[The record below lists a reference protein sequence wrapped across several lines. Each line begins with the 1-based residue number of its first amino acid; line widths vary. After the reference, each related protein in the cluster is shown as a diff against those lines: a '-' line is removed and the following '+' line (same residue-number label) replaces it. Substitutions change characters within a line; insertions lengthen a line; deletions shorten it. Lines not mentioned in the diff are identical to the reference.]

1 MFCRDLD
8 CCITLKVT
16 LDKQWTAWSWV
27 FQGRSDRKGGDR
39 LGRSGGT
46 GHDHPVFQRLCR
58 DQNLWFE
65 LQGSGCF
72 SGTGQE
78 RFLFGSELVGRVLQ
92 NRYEEKSWGRKV
104 SMTGG
109 VVSNLERHK
118 CHMGYHYV
126 LIRID
131 ILRCTS
137 HLDTKWW
144 KPTWKSIAFFFFC
157 VCVWQNFSVT
167 NIRPWRPGYWYLFGS
182 LNTWTG
188 AVMIHQS
195 PSGSLHSWC
204 LAEAG
209 GHGRWEIWEMETS
222 VFFLLKNGW
231 DFGSSFCAFHP
242 HVFHCQMAPLG
253 ISWCV
258 WTSCFWRVE
267 STVHSL
273 PWWLLQDGQM
283 V

>member
-1 MFCRDLD
+1 MFGGTHEGWTPSVAGAGSGLRDTEFNDVFHMFCRDLD

-144 KPTWKSIAFFFFC
+144 KPTWKSIAFFFC
-157 VCVWQNFSVT
+157 VCVCGKILVSPISGHGVQDIDTFLDLWTRELGRWWFT
-167 NIRPWRPGYWYLFGS
+167 NLQVVLSTVDAWRRPGD
-182 LNTWTG
+182 
-188 AVMIHQS
+188 M
-195 PSGSLHSWC
+195 
-204 LAEAG
+204 G
-209 GHGRWEIWEMETS
+209 GERFERWRLQ
-222 VFFLLKNGW
+222 FF
-231 DFGSSFCAFHP
+231 SY
-242 HVFHCQMAPLG
+242 
-253 ISWCV
+253 
-258 WTSCFWRVE
+258 
-267 STVHSL
+267 
-273 PWWLLQDGQM
+273 
-283 V
+283 